1 MSLLLAKPPILMRN
15 NELRP
20 PGSTPLHEANKVAK
34 EKKES
39 KESNHVQ
46 DDRPHG
52 HGRGG

>member
-1 MSLLLAKPPILMRN
+1 MTTSLWMSLLLAN
-15 NELRP
+15 NKQWSETSLP
-20 PGSTPLHEANKVAK
+20 EANKAAK